1 MESSMSNADQRLAF
15 CSWSTRPNCPN
26 CLIGSAREIG
36 VSRVQLH
43 LNPIFEKADDWA
55 DAATKLRDGGVDVVS
70 GMFTPIGEDYST
82 PATIRQTGGVV
93 PDEHWQA
100 NLIAF
105 RKTADAAKALGLG
118 RVSFHAGFIP
128 EDDAALHDK
137 LVGRLREL
145 GDILKDTAGADLLL
159 ETGQETADSL
169 DRFLA
174 EVDRESVA
182 VNFDPANMIL
192 YGMGDP
198 IAAAAKLAPRI
209 RQVHVKDATSP
220 PTPGAW
226 GSEVAVGTGEVNWEA
241 FFKTLEQ
248 GGFTGDLVIE
258 REAGDDRIGDIKQA
272 AAYVPQFVG

>member
-1 MESSMSNADQRLAF
+1 MKTIEDSLAF
-15 CSWSTRPNCPN
+15 CSWSTQPKCPA
-26 CLIGSAREIG
+26 CLIANAQAIG
-36 VSRVQLH
+36 ISRVQLH
-43 LNPIFEKADDWA
+43 LNPMFEKPDDWA
-55 DAATKLRDGGVDVVS
+55 DAGKRLTDAGITIVS
-70 GMFTPIGEDYST
+70 GMFTPKGEDYST

-93 PDEHWQA
+93 PDAHWQA
-100 NLIAF
+100 NLDAF
-105 RKTADAAKALGLG
+105 KQTAQAAKALGLA

-145 GDILKDTAGADLLL
+145 GDLLKDIAGADLLL

-169 DRFLA
+169 DRFLS

-198 IAAAAKLAPRI
+198 IAAVAKLLPRV
-209 RQVHVKDATSP
+209 RQVHIKDATAPPSP
-220 PTPGAW
+220 GQW
-226 GSEVAVGTGEVNWEA
+226 GSEVAVGTGQVNWEA
-241 FFKTLEQ
+241 FFKTLKQ
-248 GGFTGDLVIE
+248 GNFDGDLVIE

-272 AAYVPQFVG
+272 AAYVPQFMG